1 MFGFIYTKDENN
13 IVTITINMDGPVN
26 VVNAEY
32 NDQLRQTVER
42 LEKEKDTVAGV
53 IITSA
58 KETFVAGG
66 DLKLLVQI
74 EKKDRKKFF
83 LGLEQGNALL
93 RRLEK
98 FGKPVVAAFNGSALG
113 GGLELGLACHHRIA
127 INNRKIQ
134 IGLPEVTIGL
144 MPGSGGIIRLV
155 RMLGAEKAL
164 PLLLQGKR
172 INPEKALALGII
184 DELAADIADMKA
196 KAIAWIG
203 ANPNVAQPWDVKGYQ
218 IPGGDLKNP
227 DTLMKMQI
235 ATPMLRKNTKGV
247 YPAPEAILDV
257 AVNSLRLDFDT
268 AMRHSNR
275 TFTNIVVS
283 PVAKN
288 MITALYFQLNDAN
301 GGASRPQNVEKRKVK
316 KVGILGA
323 GMMGQGI
330 AYVSASANIDVVL
343 KDVSLGAA
351 EKGKAYSAK
360 LLDKAIK
367 RGKKDDAAKEALL
380 SRIKPTDNNK
390 DLEGCDLIVEA
401 VFENLELKKTIIKE
415 TESYI
420 KKDGVYGSNTSTL
433 PITELATASSRPENF
448 IGIHFFSPVDKMPLV
463 EIIIGKK
470 TSKET
475 LAMAF
480 DYVRQIQKTPI
491 VVNDA
496 RGFFTSRVFSSYMDE
511 GYALLS
517 EGIDPVLIDSLA
529 QLAGMPVGP
538 LAVQDEVS
546 QELSAKAGVT
556 NAELDKKLGGNSTE
570 ATPFMTK
577 LLPIIHGE
585 YKRRGRAYGGGFYQY
600 PENGSKFI
608 WPELYKLF
616 HKPDV
621 NIPYQD
627 IKDRLLFRQI
637 ITSLCL
643 LEDNVLN
650 SVRDG
655 NIGSI
660 MGIGFPPYTGGVFQY
675 INTYG
680 LDAFIERTK
689 VLTEKYGKRFSPP
702 AILENKLLKNEMF
715 L

>member
-1 MFGFIYTKDENN
+1 MSGFIYTKDDNN
-13 IVTITINMDGPVN
+13 IVTITIDMNGPVN
-26 VVNAEY
+26 VVNIEY
-32 NDQLRQTVER
+32 GNQLRQTVDR
-42 LEKEKDTVAGV
+42 LEKEKGAIAGV
-53 IITSA
+53 VMTSA

-66 DLKLLVQI
+66 DLNLLVQI
-74 EKKDRKKFF
+74 ENKDREEFF
-83 LGLEQGNALL
+83 KGVEESNALL
-93 RRLEK
+93 RSLEK
-98 FGKPVVAAFNGSALG
+98 LGKPVVAAFNGSALG

-127 INNRKIQ
+127 INDRKVQ

-144 MPGSGGIIRLV
+144 MPGNGGIVRLV
-155 RMLGAEKAL
+155 RMLGVEKAL
-164 PLLLQGKR
+164 PLLLEGKR

-184 DELAADIADMKA
+184 DELAVDAADMKT
-196 KAIAWIG
+196 KAIAWIK
-203 ANPNVAQPWDVKGYQ
+203 ANPHPAQPWDEKGHQ
-218 IPGGDLKNP
+218 IPGGDLKHP
-227 DTLMKMQI
+227 DTLQKMQI
-235 ATPMLRKNTKGV
+235 APSMLRKTTKGV

-268 AMRHSNR
+268 AMRYSNR
-275 TFTNIVVS
+275 VFTRIVVT

-288 MITALYFQLNDAN
+288 MINTLFFQLNDVN
-301 GGASRPQNVEKRKVK
+301 GGASRPKSIKKRPVK
-316 KVGILGA
+316 KIGILGA

-330 AYVSASANIDVVL
+330 AYVSALANLDVVL
-343 KDVSLGAA
+343 KDISIEAA
-351 EKGKAYSAK
+351 EKGKAYSEK

-367 RGKKDDAAKEALL
+367 RGKKDASAKEKVLN
-380 SRIKPTDNNK
+380 RIKTTTRNE

-401 VFENLELKKTIIKE
+401 IFENLDLKKTIIRE
-415 TESYI
+415 TEPYI
-420 KKDGVYGSNTSTL
+420 TKNSVFGSNTSTL
-433 PITELATASSRPENF
+433 PITELAAATSRPQNF

-463 EIIIGKK
+463 EIIVGKK
-470 TSKET
+470 TSQET
-475 LAMAF
+475 LALAF

-517 EGIDPVLIDSLA
+517 EGVDPVLIDTLA

-546 QELSAKAGVT
+546 QELSAKAVLT
-556 NAELDKKLGGNSTE
+556 NAELDKKLGGNSAE
-570 ATPFMTK
+570 ANPFMVK

-585 YKRRGRAYGGGFYQY
+585 HNRRGRAYGAGFYEY
-600 PENGSKFI
+600 PAGGTKFI
-608 WPELYKLF
+608 WPELYKMF
-616 HKPDV
+616 YKPEAS
-621 NIPYQD
+621 IPYRD

-637 ITSLCL
+637 MTSLACL
-643 LEDNVLN
+643 EESVLN

-680 LDAFIERTK
+680 PQAFIQRSEE
-689 VLTEKYGKRFSPP
+689 LAGKYGKRFLPP
-702 AILENKLLKNEMF
+702 TILKEKGKKNEIF